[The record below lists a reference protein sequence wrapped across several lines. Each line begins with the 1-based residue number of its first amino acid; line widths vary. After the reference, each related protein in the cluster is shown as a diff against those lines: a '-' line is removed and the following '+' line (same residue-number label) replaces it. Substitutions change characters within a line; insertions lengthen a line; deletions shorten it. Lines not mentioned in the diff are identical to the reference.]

1 MEATDEGAALDAIS
15 YLHAKSTAKEECQ
28 ARVKELLTSDEPFAD
43 INELF
48 DLYDVLYFRG
58 QLSTRVEVSWST
70 RMTLTAGI
78 CELLKDDEGKY
89 RRIRVKLSE
98 PLLKF
103 RPREDTVNTLLHEF
117 VLLLLALHSY

>member
-15 YLHAKSTAKEECQ
+15 YLHSQSTAKDACQ
-28 ARVKELLTSDEPFAD
+28 ARVTELLTSDEPFAD

-48 DLYDVLYFRG
+48 GLYDVLYFRS

-117 VLLLLALHSY
+117 VLLQPV